1 MSNNQA
7 FSNSQA
13 SLDQGSQLATLI
25 AQVGS
30 NRKPLPRH
38 NNEVENYLESGT
50 TSIDPCS
57 FWKGH
62 QHEFPMLASVAR
74 DVLSIPATGAGVERL
89 FNSARDI
96 CHYRRGS
103 LKPTT
108 IRDLVM
114 YMCATKFDLGEE
126 ELETFRQSFS
136 REERE
141 TADEEKDAQHPQES
155 LDPISDDEEDP
166 RIESREVE
174 INAYVATGLNSG
186 REQLDLL
193 QGSSSEG
200 EEVLGITR
208 GSGDDDDGEHP
219 LPRDHSLKRSS
230 GRDVQ
235 VGGRGPLGPPTGHQK
250 VSKPAHGP
258 VWTCPS
264 MGQLDFGEV

>member
-1 MSNNQA
+1 
-7 FSNSQA
+7 
-13 SLDQGSQLATLI
+13 
-25 AQVGS
+25 
-30 NRKPLPRH
+30 
-38 NNEVENYLESGT
+38 
-50 TSIDPCS
+50 
-57 FWKGH
+57 
-62 QHEFPMLASVAR
+62 MLASVAR

-141 TADEEKDAQHPQES
+141 TADEEKDVQHPQEN

-174 INAYVATGLNSG
+174 INAHVATGLNSG

-208 GSGDDDDGEHP
+208 ESGDDDDGEHP

-230 GRDVQ
+230 GRVCRPSKRLRGYDVY
-235 VGGRGPLGPPTGHQK
+235 
-250 VSKPAHGP
+250 
-258 VWTCPS
+258 
-264 MGQLDFGEV
+264 

>member
-1 MSNNQA
+1 MNVA
-7 FSNSQA
+7 K
-13 SLDQGSQLATLI
+13 L
-25 AQVGS
+25 
-30 NRKPLPRH
+30 
-38 NNEVENYLESGT
+38 NYLGT

-141 TADEEKDAQHPQES
+141 TADEEKDVQHPQEN

-174 INAYVATGLNSG
+174 INAHVATGLNSG

-208 GSGDDDDGEHP
+208 ESGDDDDGEHP

-230 GRDVQ
+230 GRVCRPSKRLRGYDVY
-235 VGGRGPLGPPTGHQK
+235 
-250 VSKPAHGP
+250 
-258 VWTCPS
+258 
-264 MGQLDFGEV
+264 